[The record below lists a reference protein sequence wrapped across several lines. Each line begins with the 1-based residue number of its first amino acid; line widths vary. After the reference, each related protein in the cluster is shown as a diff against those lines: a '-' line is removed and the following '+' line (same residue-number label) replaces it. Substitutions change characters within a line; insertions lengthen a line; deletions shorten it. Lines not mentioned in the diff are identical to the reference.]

1 MIENM
6 IINKFSLM
14 TFFGFCQ
21 MPAGVIRM
29 LDTNAWRGGCIKTGF
44 DNIIIYRILR
54 CSVNDFFKYTKLA
67 NNYIP
72 QSNES

>member
-1 MIENM
+1 MIEYM

-29 LDTNAWRGGCIKTGF
+29 LDTNALGGGGVCVKTGF

-54 CSVNDFFKYTKLA
+54 CSVNDFF
-67 NNYIP
+67 
-72 QSNES
+72 